1 VPHVSTGDMFR
12 AAIAAQSELGKQVEP
27 LLAQG
32 TLVPDEI
39 TIPLIRE
46 ELLKTGGGGFI
57 LDGYP
62 RTIVQAEALDAL
74 LDEIGEP
81 LSIVLL
87 LALDDDIA
95 RERLLRRAAEEGR
108 ADDRPGAIDERLAT
122 YHRQTAPVVDHYRTS
137 GNLVQLHAERPVNE
151 VWAEISDALSQ
162 VEARA

>member
-1 VPHVSTGDMFR
+1 
-12 AAIAAQSELGKQVEP
+12 
-27 LLAQG
+27 
-32 TLVPDEI
+32 
-39 TIPLIRE
+39 
-46 ELLKTGGGGFI
+46 LLKTGGGFV

-62 RTIVQAEALDAL
+62 RTIAQAEALDAL
-74 LDEIGEP
+74 LEEIDQR

-122 YHRQTAPVVDHYRTS
+122 YHRQTKPVVDHYRTS
-137 GNLVQLHAERPVNE
+137 GNLVQVHAERPVNE

>member
-1 VPHVSTGDMFR
+1 
-12 AAIAAQSELGKQVEP
+12 
-27 LLAQG
+27 LLDEG

-46 ELLKTGGGGFI
+46 ELLKTGGAGFV

-62 RTIVQAEALDAL
+62 RTIAQAEALDAL
-74 LDEIGEP
+74 LEEIGQP

-95 RERLLRRAAEEGR
+95 RERLLRRAIEEGR
-108 ADDRPGAIDERLAT
+108 TDDRPGAIDERLAT
-122 YHRQTAPVVDHYRTS
+122 YHRQTAPVVEHYRTS